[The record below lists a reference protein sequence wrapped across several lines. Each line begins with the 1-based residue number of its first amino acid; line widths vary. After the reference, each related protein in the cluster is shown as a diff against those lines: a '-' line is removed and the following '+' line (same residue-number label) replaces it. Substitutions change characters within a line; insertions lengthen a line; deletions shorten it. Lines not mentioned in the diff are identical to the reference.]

1 MIKRILALAVV
12 ILLIAPMGIF
22 ITAEAATKSKVTPSP
37 SPAWPPKGF
46 KKSADGNVY
55 AKIPTRKEL
64 VGLAS
69 NDKKLTAELARKED
83 GLPACEKNSCGAVQV
98 VSLSG
103 CRWWL
108 ITSTVKGPTSAED
121 KTIKVFGE
129 VRTTYRSTSAKKYV
143 TVLIVSAEPIELKHS
158 IGSIKAECRRDTPTE
173 TIPSTTYTK
182 IP

>member
-1 MIKRILALAVV
+1 MIKRILALALV

-55 AKIPTRKEL
+55 AKIPTTKEL

-69 NDKKLTAELARKED
+69 NDKNLTAELAREED
-83 GLPACEKNSCGAVQV
+83 GVPICEKYSCGAVQV

-103 CRWWL
+103 CKWWL
-108 ITSTVKGPTSAED
+108 ISATVKGPTTTED
-121 KTIKVFGE
+121 KTLKDFGQ
-129 VRTTYRSTSAKKYV
+129 VRTTYRSTSSKKYV
-143 TVLIVSAEPIELKHS
+143 TILIVSGEPIELKHS
-158 IGSIKAECRRDTPTE
+158 VGSIKAECRRETATE

-182 IP
+182 LP